1 MILGQFICCI
11 DERGDDDGM
20 WVLNFSATFQLSVHE
35 TWVLGLVGMT
45 TIHDVLLLGWCRKGF
60 I

>member
-1 MILGQFICCI
+1 
-11 DERGDDDGM
+11 M